1 MPIPWSPLLYA
12 ASLVHLKF
20 KNFNIPPP
28 PKKKMWR
35 EFLMKMRSRD
45 SSQRSEN
52 CSSDSDSEGTCD
64 SDYSGLSGHYSFR
77 NQEKDNNSAEFKRTQ
92 TKRFNGSR
100 FLQSHVETESTSNS
114 AVIMS
119 SVVDEES
126 CNTWREKFEFTL
138 SLIREPRYLLAE
150 TLVAEQ
156 LKLTLKQQ
164 AYRLEQ
170 ILVRQTIDEHQ
181 KKSTESPSEAAGA
194 ATITASTT
202 TTNNHG

>member
-1 MPIPWSPLLYA
+1 
-12 ASLVHLKF
+12 
-20 KNFNIPPP
+20 
-28 PKKKMWR
+28 
-35 EFLMKMRSRD
+35 MKVRSRD

-77 NQEKDNNSAEFKRTQ
+77 NQEDNSEFKGTQ
-92 TKRFNGSR
+92 TIKRFNGSR
-100 FLQSHVETESTSNS
+100 FLQSHVETESTSS
-114 AVIMS
+114 AG
-119 SVVDEES
+119 VVDEGS

-181 KKSTESPSEAAGA
+181 QKSTAEFPSEAGA
-194 ATITASTT
+194 TTAPTT
-202 TTNNHG
+202 YNHR

>member
-1 MPIPWSPLLYA
+1 
-12 ASLVHLKF
+12 
-20 KNFNIPPP
+20 
-28 PKKKMWR
+28 
-35 EFLMKMRSRD
+35 MKMRSRD

-77 NQEKDNNSAEFKRTQ
+77 NQEKDNNSELKRTQ

-114 AVIMS
+114 AVMS
-119 SVVDEES
+119 VDEES

-181 KKSTESPSEAAGA
+181 KKSTESPSEAA
-194 ATITASTT
+194 ATTASTT
-202 TTNNHG
+202 TNNHR

>member
-1 MPIPWSPLLYA
+1 
-12 ASLVHLKF
+12 
-20 KNFNIPPP
+20 
-28 PKKKMWR
+28 MWR
-35 EFLMKMRSRD
+35 EFLMKMRSKDTD

-52 CSSDSDSEGTCD
+52 CSSDSDSDETCE

-77 NQEKDNNSAEFKRTQ
+77 NQQDNSEL
-92 TKRFNGSR
+92 KRFPSKVKRFSGRR
-100 FLQSHVETESTSNS
+100 FLQSHGDTESTSS
-114 AVIMS
+114 VVMS
-119 SVVDEES
+119 STVVDEES

-170 ILVRQTIDEHQ
+170 ILVRQTIQDHEQ
-181 KKSTESPSEAAGA
+181 KSSDSLSEGA
-194 ATITASTT
+194 TTAPTAY
-202 TTNNHG
+202 NHR

>member
-1 MPIPWSPLLYA
+1 
-12 ASLVHLKF
+12 
-20 KNFNIPPP
+20 
-28 PKKKMWR
+28 MWR

-77 NQEKDNNSAEFKRTQ
+77 NQQDNSELKRTQ
-92 TKRFNGSR
+92 AKRLNGSR
-100 FLQSHVETESTSNS
+100 FLQSHVDAESTSS
-114 AVIMS
+114 AVMS
-119 SVVDEES
+119 GVVDEES

-170 ILVRQTIDEHQ
+170 ILVRQTIEEHQ
-181 KKSTESPSEAAGA
+181 QKSTESRPEAGA
-194 ATITASTT
+194 TTAITAY
-202 TTNNHG
+202 NHR